1 MVILSSMDWTIIA
14 VAKVNTALTGFGNIH
29 RVCDILESKY
39 AGSRTLLTLLKAK
52 VALAKAKRH

>member
-1 MVILSSMDWTIIA
+1 M
-14 VAKVNTALTGFGNIH
+14 AKVNTALTGFGNIH

-39 AGSRTLLTLLKAK
+39 AGSRTLLALLKAK